1 MPVDKAINRPW
12 DFGDDCLFAVC
23 DWLGFTGVAAK
34 EYATVTGTLSE
45 VKTPYGTGLQC
56 AAGNSYVQFNWRAR
70 CPEGATPRTIFTYA
84 YFSSAP
90 GNYATAS
97 FGGAA
102 IRDYTFVGP
111 ATTQYWGGL
120 NGDYDADGSG
130 CAAGWQSYALTNA
143 GINGGAN
150 IVYGQGV
157 QQVAG
162 TNGAVAVGTYGD
174 LYLMSLRG
182 AVNCP
187 VGSIIQVAL
196 MFKRVLAAGEILALH
211 NWCVGLRA

>member
-1 MPVDKAINRPW
+1 VPVDKKIVRPW
-12 DFGDDCLFAVC
+12 EFGEDCIFAVC

-34 EYATVTGTLSE
+34 EYATVTGTMTE

-56 AAGNSYVQFNWRAR
+56 AAANSYVQFNWRAR

-84 YFSSAP
+84 YFPSN
-90 GNYATAS
+90 GNFATAS

-102 IRDYTFVGP
+102 VRDYTWVGP
-111 ATTQYWGGL
+111 SSPQYWGGL
-120 NGDYDADGSG
+120 NGDWDAGG
-130 CAAGWQSYALTNA
+130 AGQAAGWQSYALTNA

-157 QQVAG
+157 QAVAG

-182 AVNCP
+182 TVNSP

-196 MFKRVLAAGEILALH
+196 MFRRVLAAGEIEALDD
-211 NWCVGLRA
+211 WCKGLRP